1 MTITSPRVPRSLSPR
16 IDSAWLEGLAE
27 RLATTGSKRESMPIT
42 APATGEQLGQ
52 VPRMTAEDVNEA
64 ATRARAAQ
72 AAWASRSLRE
82 RTEILLRFHD
92 LLLDHRNVGLD
103 LVQLEGGKTRKD
115 ALEEILETANVS
127 RYYGR
132 ASASF
137 LRPRRRR
144 SALPVLTQAWE
155 YHHPVGVVGVIT
167 PWNFPLILGITDA
180 LPALVAGSAVVIK
193 LDSHTPYTV
202 LWAATLLDEAG
213 LPPDVLQLVTGSGS
227 ELGPPLIERVD
238 FVMFTGSTRVGRT
251 IAAQCAVRLIGCS
264 LELGGKNAMIVLE
277 DVDVDR
283 AAVGARKGSFSH
295 GGQMC
300 VGMERIYVLE
310 QIYER
315 FCDRFVEL
323 TKAMRLGVGFDYEDD
338 MGSLMSQQQLDTV
351 SAHVDDAVA
360 KGASVL
366 AGGRARPDLG
376 PFFYEPTILA
386 NVTADMTLYADETF
400 GPVVAVYPV
409 ASEDE
414 AVERA
419 NDSRYGLNFS
429 VWTGSGARGRAVA
442 RRLQAGTVNVNEGYG
457 SSWSSSGIPM
467 GGLKQSGLGRRH
479 GAHGVEKYTEPQGV
493 VVQRVIPISGP
504 SWIPTARW
512 ERLVVPALRVMR
524 RIPGV
529 R

>member
-1 MTITSPRVPRSLSPR
+1 MTRALSPR
-16 IDSAWLEGLAE
+16 IDSAWLETLTE
-27 RLATTGSKRESMPIT
+27 RLVATHGERNSIPII
-42 APATGEQLGQ
+42 APATGDDMGV
-52 VPRMTAEDVNEA
+52 VPRMNEEDVDEA
-64 ATRARAAQ
+64 VRSARAAQ
-72 AAWASRSLRE
+72 AAWARRSVRA
-82 RTEILLRFHD
+82 RGEILLRFHD
-92 LLLDHRNVGLD
+92 LLLDRRDVGLD

-115 ALEEILETANVS
+115 ALEEILETANIS

-132 ASASF
+132 ASASL
-137 LRPRRRR
+137 LRARRRR

-155 YHHPVGVVGVIT
+155 YHQPIGVVGIIA
-167 PWNFPLILGITDA
+167 PYNFPLILGITDA

-193 LDSHTPYTV
+193 LDSHTPYSA

-213 LPPDVLQLVTGSGS
+213 IPPGVLQLVSGSGS

-238 FVMFTGSTRVGRT
+238 FVMFTGSTQVGRT
-251 IAAQCAVRLIGCS
+251 IATQCAERLIGCS
-264 LELGGKNAMIVLE
+264 LELGGKNAMIVLDDA
-277 DVDVDR
+277 DVER
-283 AAVGARKGSFSH
+283 SAAGARKGSFAH
-295 GGQMC
+295 AGQMC
-300 VGMERIYVLE
+300 VGMERIFVLE
-310 QIYER
+310 RIYDR
-315 FCDRFVEL
+315 FCNRFVEL
-323 TKAMRLGVGFDYEDD
+323 TQAMRLGVGFDYEAD
-338 MGSLMSQQQLDTV
+338 MGSLFSQQQLEKI

-366 AGGRARPDLG
+366 AGGRKRPDLG
-376 PFFYEPTILA
+376 PFFYDPTILA
-386 NVTADMTLYADETF
+386 DVTPEMRVHAEETF
-400 GPVVAVYPV
+400 GPVVSVYPV

-419 NDSRYGLNFS
+419 NDSDYGLNFS
-429 VWTGSGARGRAVA
+429 VWTGSGARGRALA

-467 GGLKQSGLGRRH
+467 GGFKQSGLGRRH

-493 VVQRVIPISGP
+493 VVQRVIPIAGP
-504 SWIPTARW
+504 SWIPAARW